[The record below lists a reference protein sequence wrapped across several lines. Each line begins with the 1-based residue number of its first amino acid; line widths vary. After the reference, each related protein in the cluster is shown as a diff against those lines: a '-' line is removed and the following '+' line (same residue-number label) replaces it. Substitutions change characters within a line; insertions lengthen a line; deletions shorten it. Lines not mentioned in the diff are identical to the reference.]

1 MSFAIRFVIVTLFAC
16 GATTSSA
23 RDLKL
28 LFLGDR
34 GHHRPAERFQ
44 QLQPVLKERGIALDY
59 TENAGDLNKAKLAEY
74 AGLVI
79 YANIDEITPEQETA
93 LLEYVAGGGG
103 LVPLHCASF
112 CFRNS
117 PKYVDL
123 VGAQFQKHGTGT
135 VRTKLAQPDHEIL
148 RGFAG
153 FESWDETYVHTKH
166 NEANRVVLETRD
178 ENGKPEPWTWTRT
191 HGRGRVFYTAWGHDE
206 RTWDHAGFQNLVE
219 RGIRWAC
226 GDDPQLAGP
235 YSDLASYRPTITA
248 ARTDVKPFE
257 YVEAK
262 VPFYPAGG
270 PRKGDGAWN
279 KMQLPLSPEE
289 SLKHYV
295 HPDDFEL
302 RLFAAEPDIGK
313 SLAMTWDAR
322 GRLWLCESTDYP
334 NNLAEAGQGR
344 DRIRICEDTDGDGRA
359 DKFTV
364 FAEGLSIPTTLA
376 FHRGGVIVQ
385 NGTETLYLRDTNGD
399 DRADVRKVLLTG
411 WGAGDT
417 HGGVSNFRYGLDN
430 WYWAMQGYNN
440 STPTRP
446 ASDKHP
452 AKEFATFR
460 MGFFRFRLSNDD
472 DPIVTDLE
480 FIRST
485 NNNTWG
491 LGFSEEGH
499 VFGSTANGNPSEYM
513 PIPNRY
519 YEAVRG
525 WSAPTLGG
533 IAADNHFEPVTE
545 NVRQVDHHGGFTA
558 ASGHAL
564 YTARNYPQAYWN
576 RTAFVCEP
584 TGHLVATFVIEPH
597 GAGFRSRYGW
607 NLVASD
613 DEWAAPIMAEVGP
626 DGNVWVLDWY
636 NYIVQH
642 NPTPVGFQTGKG
654 NAYETELRD
663 KRHARVF
670 RVVPKEFKEAKS
682 VVLTAADSKQL
693 DLELQSSNMFWRL
706 EALRLHAERDG
717 VSSGYST
724 SNSDDVTTTKSLT
737 ARQLCERLLRVAD
750 APSSTVVPNLLKQ
763 AWFDYR
769 LATDR
774 ILLDAT
780 IAATAKHDRA
790 SLGLVTA
797 QNSGAAVPHL
807 TECFSRVAEH
817 YARGNPGSE
826 IGQLLTQFSQSQSP
840 YLPAVVDGF
849 ARGWPKEATFA
860 LDSTAEEALVNLF
873 AKLPRNGQGRL
884 VSLAERM
891 GSKRMAEF
899 GVEITA
905 ALLAEAADAKL
916 DEAKRL
922 AAARQA
928 VEFRKADEAVVA
940 KILNLLTPRTS
951 PELAGGLLQ
960 ALAAS
965 EVEAVGRLTVAKLG
979 AITPAARTAAVRLLL
994 VRETWTP
1001 ALLNALEKG
1010 TVGVAELSL
1019 DQKQALASHP
1029 NNMLR
1034 NRAKKLLAAGG
1045 GLPNPDRQRVL
1056 DDLHPLTERK
1066 GDVAAGKLV
1075 FTKNCAKCH
1084 MHSGEGQKIGPDLTG
1099 MAVHPKHELLVHL
1112 IDPNRSVEGNFR
1124 VYTVVTDD
1132 GLVLTGLLAGESKT
1146 AIELVDAEAKRH
1158 VVQRDNIDELTAT
1171 AKSLM
1176 PEGFEKQ
1183 VTPDDLTNLLEFLTA
1198 RGKYFAL
1205 DLRKAATAVS
1215 VRGMFYSEDSTVE
1228 RLVFPD
1234 WSPKTFAG
1242 VPFTLVDPQGGRTPN
1257 VVLLNSVN
1265 GKLPPTMP
1273 AAVRLPVNSPVKAL
1287 HLLGGVSGWGFN
1299 GNKSTPETT
1308 SMIVRLHYADGETE
1322 DHPLVN
1328 GRHFADYIR
1337 RIDVPESQFAYDLHG
1352 RQVRYLAVRS
1362 KRAGIVKEVEFV
1374 KGPDRT
1380 APIVVAAT
1388 VETE

>member
-1 MSFAIRFVIVTLFAC
+1 
-16 GATTSSA
+16 
-23 RDLKL
+23 
-28 LFLGDR
+28 
-34 GHHRPAERFQ
+34 
-44 QLQPVLKERGIALDY
+44 
-59 TENAGDLNKAKLAEY
+59 
-74 AGLVI
+74 
-79 YANIDEITPEQETA
+79 
-93 LLEYVAGGGG
+93 
-103 LVPLHCASF
+103 
-112 CFRNS
+112 
-117 PKYVDL
+117 
-123 VGAQFQKHGTGT
+123 
-135 VRTKLAQPDHEIL
+135 
-148 RGFAG
+148 
-153 FESWDETYVHTKH
+153 
-166 NEANRVVLETRD
+166 
-178 ENGKPEPWTWTRT
+178 
-191 HGRGRVFYTAWGHDE
+191 
-206 RTWDHAGFQNLVE
+206 
-219 RGIRWAC
+219 
-226 GDDPQLAGP
+226 
-235 YSDLASYRPTITA
+235 
-248 ARTDVKPFE
+248 
-257 YVEAK
+257 
-262 VPFYPAGG
+262 
-270 PRKGDGAWN
+270 
-279 KMQLPLSPEE
+279 
-289 SLKHYV
+289 
-295 HPDDFEL
+295 
-302 RLFAAEPDIGK
+302 
-313 SLAMTWDAR
+313 
-322 GRLWLCESTDYP
+322 
-334 NNLAEAGQGR
+334 GR
-344 DRIRICEDTDGDGRA
+344 DRIRICEDTDGDGKA

-385 NGTETLYLRDTNGD
+385 NGTATLYLRDTDGD

-440 STPTRP
+440 STPMRP

-499 VFGSTANGNPSEYM
+499 IFGSTANGNPSEYM

-558 ASGHAL
+558 ACGHAL

-670 RVVPKEFKEAKS
+670 RVVPKGWKENNASKDSNSRISLES
-682 VVLTAADSKQL
+682 VDIAALVRSLGNPNQL
-693 DLELQSSNMFWRL
+693 W
-706 EALRLHAERDG
+706 RLHAQRLLIENGLGEGVGERLFELASASPKHPVNIGSVHAIRTFSELAARANRLTERLPPSRD
-717 VSSGYST
+717 T
-724 SNSDDVTTTKSLT
+724 LT
-737 ARQLCERLLRVAD
+737 AEQDSFRKQFKELPTEVLKSMIGTVPRRLDRLRWLATNGLVVHHPNPQVQLAWLLAISEM
-750 APSSTVVPNLLKQ
+750 PSSVDG
-763 AWFDYR
+763 AR
-769 LATDR
+769 ESLAAIGDPQISGDR
-774 ILLDAT
+774 ILLDAAT
-780 IAATAKHDRA
+780 CAAARHDIDFLLLLATMPTDSRNKA
-790 SLGLVTA
+790 GPSSGILDLVK
-797 QNSGAAVPHL
+797 
-807 TECFSRVAEH
+807 RVAEH
-817 YARGNPGSE
+817 FARGMGSKTSLPLGE
-826 IGQLLTQFSQSQSP
+826 DARRAGEGDVGAGQGTETLATKNKGDAEQKSDAVDRSHDNLIRPSATFSRREKDFTDVRSVIVAMSKSESP
-840 YLPAVVDGF
+840 YLSAIVEGL
-849 ARGWPKEATFA
+849 ARGWPKDGRVVLDAETEA
-860 LDSTAEEALVNLF
+860 ALVVLF
-873 AKLPRNGQGRL
+873 KKLPREGQGRL

-899 GVEITA
+899 GIEITS

-916 DEAKRL
+916 DDAKRL

-928 VEFRKADEAVVA
+928 VEFCKSDEAVVV
-940 KILNLLTPRTS
+940 KVLNLLTPRTS

-979 AITPAARTAAVRLLL
+979 AVTPAARTAAVKLLL

-1029 NNMLR
+1029 NNVLR

-1056 DDLHPLTERK
+1056 DELHPLTERK

-1146 AIELVDAEAKRH
+1146 AIELVDSEAKRH

-1183 VTPDDLTNLLEFLTA
+1183 VTPDELTNLLEFLTA
-1198 RGKYFAL
+1198 RGKFFAL

-1234 WSPKTFAG
+1234 WSSKTFAG
-1242 VPFTLVDPQGGRTPN
+1242 V
-1257 VVLLNSVN
+1257 
-1265 GKLPPTMP
+1265 
-1273 AAVRLPVNSPVKAL
+1273 
-1287 HLLGGVSGWGFN
+1287 
-1299 GNKSTPETT
+1299 
-1308 SMIVRLHYADGETE
+1308 
-1322 DHPLVN
+1322 
-1328 GRHFADYIR
+1328 
-1337 RIDVPESQFAYDLHG
+1337 
-1352 RQVRYLAVRS
+1352 
-1362 KRAGIVKEVEFV
+1362 
-1374 KGPDRT
+1374 
-1380 APIVVAAT
+1380 
-1388 VETE
+1388 